1 MKTLLVSG
9 GAGGL
14 AKQIIKHNTKYQIF
28 APSKVEMDVSDY
40 NSIDEYIKTCS
51 PDIFLHSGA
60 YTRPMQNHIDHPDI
74 SIKNNIIGTSNV
86 VLACIK
92 YNIKLVY
99 ISTDYV
105 YPGTSGPYQEDDPVK
120 PFTKYGW
127 SKLGGECAVQLYDNS
142 LILRACICDYPFPH
156 SSAFTDVT
164 KSMIYNTEASKI
176 ILELLEEY
184 GIVNVGGKIQTVYE
198 FAKELNPNIG
208 KISTNDLPSDSEII
222 KKDTSMSIDNLQHT
236 LIMRI

>member
-1 MKTLLVSG
+1 MKTLLISG
-9 GAGGL
+9 GHGLL

-28 APSKVEMDVSDY
+28 SPSKAEMDVSDY
-40 NSIDEYIKTCS
+40 SSIENCIIRCS
-51 PDIFLHSGA
+51 PDIFLHAGA
-60 YTRPMQNHIDHPDI
+60 YTRPMQNHVEHPDI

-86 VLACIK
+86 VLACMEHK
-92 YNIKLVY
+92 IKLVY

-105 YPGTSGPYQEDDPVK
+105 YPRTLGSYREDDPVN
-120 PFTKYGW
+120 PFTSYGW
-127 SKLGGECAVQLYDNS
+127 SKLGGECAVRLYENS
-142 LILRACICDYPFPH
+142 LILRSCISNYPFPH
-156 SSAFTDVT
+156 LNAFTDVT

-208 KISTNDLPSDSEII
+208 KISISDLADDVESVG
-222 KKDTSMSIDNLQHT
+222 KDTSMCIDKMNGVLKNK
-236 LIMRI
+236 